1 MADLDMDVDAKEEA
15 AEEAGEKKKGLP
27 LKLIV
32 IIVVALAVLGGG
44 GFFAWKFF
52 LAGGDQAAQETAQS
66 GKAGAE
72 KAGDKAGDKA
82 GKEGEGEKKGPTIP
96 GTVLDLEP
104 FIVNLADPA
113 GKRYLK
119 LKIAVDAKDEKLK
132 KEIET
137 RVPQIRD
144 SILLLLTSK
153 SYADIAPVAGKIRL
167 RNEILKIINRSLMG
181 VGSVHAVYF
190 TEFVVQ

>member
-1 MADLDMDVDAKEEA
+1 MADLDMDVDATEET
-15 AEEAGEKKKGLP
+15 AEGSGEGKKKSP
-27 LKLIV
+27 LKLII
-32 IIVVALAVLGGG
+32 IIVAALVILGAGAAG
-44 GFFAWKFF
+44 VWFF
-52 LAGGDQAAQETAQS
+52 LLPGDEQALEETAQS
-66 GKAGAE
+66 GEAASQEAEGEAGA
-72 KAGDKAGDKA
+72 K
-82 GKEGEGEKKGPTIP
+82 GEGAKKGPAIP
-96 GTVLDLEP
+96 GTVMDLEP

-119 LKIAVDAKDEKLK
+119 LKLAVDAKDEKLK
-132 KEIET
+132 QEIEA
-137 RVPQIRD
+137 RIPQIRD

-181 VGSVHAVYF
+181 VGSVHGVYF

>member
-1 MADLDMDVDAKEEA
+1 MADLDMDVDATEEP
-15 AEEAGEKKKGLP
+15 AEDSGEGKKKSP
-27 LKLIV
+27 LKLII
-32 IIVVALAVLGGG
+32 IIVVALALLGGG
-44 GFFAWKFF
+44 GFFGWKFF
-52 LAGGDQAAQETAQS
+52 LASDEEAVEETAES
-66 GKAGAE
+66 GEAG
-72 KAGDKAGDKA
+72 GDKAGEK
-82 GKEGEGEKKGPTIP
+82 GEEGKKGPTIP
-96 GTVLDLEP
+96 GTVLDLDP

-119 LKIAVDAKDEKLK
+119 LKLAIDAKDEKLK
-132 KEIET
+132 QEIQM
-137 RVPQIRD
+137 RIPQIRD

-181 VGSVHAVYF
+181 VGSVHGVYF

>member
-1 MADLDMDVDAKEEA
+1 MPDDMDMEVDAG
-15 AEEAGEKKKGLP
+15 AEEAGESGEPKKKSS
-27 LKLIV
+27 LKLII
-32 IIVVALAVLGGG
+32 IIVAGVLLLGGG
-44 GFFAWKFF
+44 GFFGWKFF
-52 LAGGDQAAQETAQS
+52 LASDDKPAEKTAQEGQ
-66 GKAGAE
+66 AE
-72 KAGDKAGDKA
+72 G
-82 GKEGEGEKKGPTIP
+82 GKEGEGAGEKGEAAQKGPHVP
-96 GTVLDLEP
+96 GTVLDMEP

-132 KEIET
+132 KEIEA

-167 RNEILKIINRSLMG
+167 RNEILQIFNRSLAG
-181 VGSVHAVYF
+181 VGAVHGVYF
-190 TEFVVQ
+190 TDFVVQ

>member
-1 MADLDMDVDAKEEA
+1 MADLDVDADTTEET
-15 AEEAGEKKKGLP
+15 AEDAGEKKKKSP
-27 LKLIV
+27 LMLII
-32 IIVVALAVLGGG
+32 IIVVGLAVLGGG
-44 GFFAWKFF
+44 GFFGWQYFMGGDDEAVEETAKSGE
-52 LAGGDQAAQETAQS
+52 AGG
-66 GKAGAE
+66 E
-72 KAGDKAGDKA
+72 KAGDKE

-119 LKIAVDAKDEKLK
+119 LKLAVDAKDEKLK
-132 KEIET
+132 QEIVT

>member
-1 MADLDMDVDAKEEA
+1 MADMDMDVDATEET
-15 AEEAGEKKKGLP
+15 AEDSGEGKKKSP
-27 LKLIV
+27 LKLII
-32 IIVVALAVLGGG
+32 IIVLALVILGGG
-44 GFFAWKFF
+44 GFFGWQFF
-52 LAGGDQAAQETAQS
+52 MAGDEEAAQETAES
-66 GKAGAE
+66 GEAGEKAEGKAGE
-72 KAGDKAGDKA
+72 K
-82 GKEGEGEKKGPTIP
+82 GEGEKKGPTIP
-96 GTVLDLEP
+96 GTVLDLQP

-119 LKIAVDAKDEKLK
+119 LKLAIDAKDEKLK
-132 KEIET
+132 QEIEV

-167 RNEILKIINRSLMG
+167 RNEILKIINRSLTG